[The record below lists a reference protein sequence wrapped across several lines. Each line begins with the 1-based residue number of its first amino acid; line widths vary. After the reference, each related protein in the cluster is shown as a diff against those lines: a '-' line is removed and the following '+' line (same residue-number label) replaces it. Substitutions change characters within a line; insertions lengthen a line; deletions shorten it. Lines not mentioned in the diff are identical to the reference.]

1 MPRCS
6 ALEAWASPVGCILSR
21 SVCLFG
27 VIRFGAFGIICTSQ
41 VAGSLPKSPLL
52 RRGPKKGNATG
63 DEYDEEQ
70 GDKDLGEHA
79 TSKGR
84 RSNSTGLAGHLPLM
98 VSSSGSGD
106 VHAESA
112 SVPIRQIPAALTASA
127 TTRMAKTESLRVLDT
142 CYPSGREGFG
152 MSDQERSVRR
162 LGKAPA
168 LTGIRA
174 VAIGLVILVH
184 TNISAAQG
192 GWIGVDVFFV
202 LSGFLITA
210 LLLNEHDANG
220 RFSIPKFYV
229 RRIFRL
235 VPAYWAFLLIVVVW
249 AAIWRSSQ
257 FDSWS
262 SEVVK
267 NATYQMNYF
276 DIDHYPQVGVGHGWS
291 LAIEEQF
298 YLVWPLLL
306 LVGLKFMHRRVFAGL
321 VVVGI
326 LASFLATVV
335 MAQHG
340 VSYRRLYYGLDTNA
354 LPLLVGCLAAFL
366 YTGGYGRKISPHRSA
381 LIPFVTMVVLAFFLV
396 SVPEQSE
403 WAYEG
408 PIQLVSLLTAATLIA
423 ILLNPNTW
431 VARILA
437 HPAIVFVGLISYSL
451 YLWNPFAMLI
461 ARNLAT
467 GTVGRA
473 LHLFVGLILTFGF
486 ALASYYLI
494 ERPGLRLKD
503 RFEVNRSVS
512 GAPSPAGPSH
522 S

>member
-1 MPRCS
+1 
-6 ALEAWASPVGCILSR
+6 
-21 SVCLFG
+21 
-27 VIRFGAFGIICTSQ
+27 
-41 VAGSLPKSPLL
+41 
-52 RRGPKKGNATG
+52 
-63 DEYDEEQ
+63 
-70 GDKDLGEHA
+70 
-79 TSKGR
+79 
-84 RSNSTGLAGHLPLM
+84 
-98 VSSSGSGD
+98 
-106 VHAESA
+106 
-112 SVPIRQIPAALTASA
+112 
-127 TTRMAKTESLRVLDT
+127 MAKMAVSFAVCCAVATRQVEK
-142 CYPSGREGFG
+142 GFG
-152 MSDQERSVRR
+152 MSDREATARR
-162 LGKAPA
+162 LSRAPA

-184 TNISAAQG
+184 TNISVAQG

-210 LLLNEHDANG
+210 LLLNEHGANG

-229 RRIFRL
+229 RRVFRL

-249 AAIWRSSQ
+249 AAIWRSGQ
-257 FDSWS
+257 FNSWS

-267 NATYQMNYF
+267 NATYQMNFF
-276 DIDHYPQVGVGHGWS
+276 DINHFPQIGIGHSWS

-306 LVGLKFMHRRVFAGL
+306 LFGLKFTPRRAFTGL

-326 LASFLATVV
+326 LGSFLATVV
-335 MAQHG
+335 MAHHG

-366 YTGGYGRKISPHRSA
+366 YIGGYGKRISPQRSA

-408 PIQLVSLLTAATLIA
+408 PTQLVSLLTAATVIA
-423 ILLNPNTW
+423 ILLNPNSWT
-431 VARILA
+431 ARILA
-437 HPAIVFVGLISYSL
+437 HPGIVFVGLISYSL

-473 LHLFVGLILTFGF
+473 LHLFVGLILTFAF
-486 ALASYYLI
+486 AIASYYLV

-503 RFEVNRSVS
+503 RFEVDRGGS
-512 GAPSPAGPSH
+512 GARSPAGPSH

>member
-1 MPRCS
+1 M
-6 ALEAWASPVGCILSR
+6 G
-21 SVCLFG
+21 
-27 VIRFGAFGIICTSQ
+27 
-41 VAGSLPKSPLL
+41 
-52 RRGPKKGNATG
+52 
-63 DEYDEEQ
+63 EQ
-70 GDKDLGEHA
+70 KP
-79 TSKGR
+79 T
-84 RSNSTGLAGHLPLM
+84 
-98 VSSSGSGD
+98 
-106 VHAESA
+106 
-112 SVPIRQIPAALTASA
+112 
-127 TTRMAKTESLRVLDT
+127 
-142 CYPSGREGFG
+142 
-152 MSDQERSVRR
+152 VRR
-162 LGKAPA
+162 LGRAPA

-184 TNISAAQG
+184 TNISIAQG

-220 RFSIPKFYV
+220 QFSIPKFYV

-235 VPAYWAFLLIVVVW
+235 VPAWWAYLLIVVVW
-249 AAIWRSSQ
+249 AAIWRSGE
-257 FDSWS
+257 FGSWS

-267 NATYQMNYF
+267 NASYQMDFF
-276 DIDHYPQVGVGHGWS
+276 DINHLPQIGLGHGWS

-306 LVGLKFMHRRVFAGL
+306 FLGLKLMPRVIFMVL

-326 LASFLATVV
+326 FASFLATVV
-335 MAQHG
+335 MAHHG

-354 LPLLVGCLAAFL
+354 LPLLVGCLAGFL
-366 YTGGYGRKISPHRSA
+366 YTGGYGRKIRQCYLA
-381 LIPFVTMVVLAFFLV
+381 LIPFATVMVLVLFLV

-423 ILLNPNTW
+423 ILLSPGSL
-431 VARILA
+431 VAKILA
-437 HPAIVFVGLISYSL
+437 RPGVVFVGLISYSL

-461 ARNLAT
+461 ARHLAT

-473 LHLFVGLILTFGF
+473 VHLFVGLILTFGF
-486 ALASYYLI
+486 ALASYYLV

-503 RFEVNRSVS
+503 RFEVNRAGST
-512 GAPSPAGPSH
+512 APSPAGPSQ

>member
-1 MPRCS
+1 
-6 ALEAWASPVGCILSR
+6 
-21 SVCLFG
+21 
-27 VIRFGAFGIICTSQ
+27 
-41 VAGSLPKSPLL
+41 
-52 RRGPKKGNATG
+52 
-63 DEYDEEQ
+63 
-70 GDKDLGEHA
+70 
-79 TSKGR
+79 
-84 RSNSTGLAGHLPLM
+84 
-98 VSSSGSGD
+98 
-106 VHAESA
+106 
-112 SVPIRQIPAALTASA
+112 
-127 TTRMAKTESLRVLDT
+127 
-142 CYPSGREGFG
+142 
-152 MSDQERSVRR
+152 MSDQDRTARR
-162 LGKAPA
+162 LGKSPA

-184 TNISAAQG
+184 TNISKAQG

-235 VPAYWAFLLIVVVW
+235 VPAYWAFLLIVIVW
-249 AAIWRSSQ
+249 AAIWRSGQ
-257 FDSWS
+257 FGSWS

-267 NATYQMNYF
+267 SATYQLNFF
-276 DIDHYPQVGVGHGWS
+276 DINHYPQIGIGQTWS

-298 YLVWPLLL
+298 YLVWPLVL
-306 LVGLKFMHRRVFAGL
+306 LVGLKFIPRRVFMGL

-326 LASFLATVV
+326 VGSFLATVV
-335 MAQHG
+335 MAHHG

-354 LPLLVGCLAAFL
+354 LPLLVGCLAGYL
-366 YTGGYGRKISPHRSA
+366 YTGGYFRNISPRLSS
-381 LIPFVTMVVLAFFLV
+381 LIPFVTMGALALFLV

-408 PIQLVSLLTAATLIA
+408 PIQLISLVTAATLIA
-423 ILLNPNTW
+423 ILLNPNSW

-437 HPAIVFVGLISYSL
+437 HPGLVFVGLISYSL

-473 LHLFVGLILTFGF
+473 LHLVVGLLFTFAFG
-486 ALASYYLI
+486 LASYYLV
-494 ERPGLRLKD
+494 ERSGLRLKE
-503 RFEVNRSVS
+503 RFEVYR
-512 GAPSPAGPSH
+512 GGTRAPSLTKS
-522 S
+522 SRS

>member
-1 MPRCS
+1 MDNQARAP
-6 ALEAWASPVGCILSR
+6 
-21 SVCLFG
+21 
-27 VIRFGAFGIICTSQ
+27 
-41 VAGSLPKSPLL
+41 
-52 RRGPKKGNATG
+52 
-63 DEYDEEQ
+63 
-70 GDKDLGEHA
+70 
-79 TSKGR
+79 
-84 RSNSTGLAGHLPLM
+84 
-98 VSSSGSGD
+98 
-106 VHAESA
+106 
-112 SVPIRQIPAALTASA
+112 
-127 TTRMAKTESLRVLDT
+127 
-142 CYPSGREGFG
+142 
-152 MSDQERSVRR
+152 RR
-162 LGKAPA
+162 LGSAPA

-184 TNISAAQG
+184 TNISVAQG

-235 VPAYWAFLLIVVVW
+235 VPAFWAFLLFVVVW
-249 AAIWRSSQ
+249 AAIWRSAE
-257 FDSWS
+257 FGSWS
-262 SEVVK
+262 SEAVK
-267 NATYQMNYF
+267 SATYQLNFF
-276 DIDHYPQVGVGHGWS
+276 DINHFPQIGLGQNWS

-306 LVGLKFMHRRVFAGL
+306 LAGLKLTTRRVFTGL

-326 LASFLATVV
+326 LASFLATVL
-335 MAQHG
+335 MAHHG

-354 LPLLVGCLAAFL
+354 LPLLVGCLGGLL
-366 YTGGYGRKISPHRSA
+366 YTGGYWKKVTALQGA
-381 LIPFVTMVVLAFFLV
+381 LIPLVTLMVLALFLA

-408 PIQLVSLLTAATLIA
+408 PIQVVSLLTAATLIT
-423 ILLNPNTW
+423 LLLHPSSW
-431 VARILA
+431 AARILA
-437 HPAIVFVGLISYSL
+437 HPGFVFVGLISYSL

-473 LHLFVGLILTFGF
+473 LHLFVGLLLTFGF
-486 ALASYYLI
+486 ALASYYLV
-494 ERPGLRLKD
+494 ERFGLRLKA
-503 RFEVNRSVS
+503 RFEVSRGGSE
-512 GAPSPAGPSH
+512 APSPAGPSH